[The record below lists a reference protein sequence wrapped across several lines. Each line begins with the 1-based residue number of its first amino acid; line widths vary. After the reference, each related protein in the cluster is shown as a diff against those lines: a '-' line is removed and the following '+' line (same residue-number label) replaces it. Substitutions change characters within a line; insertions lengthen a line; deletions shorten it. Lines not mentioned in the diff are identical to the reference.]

1 MQQFRWMS
9 LVDAMFLESASRR
22 DVVEILIEGLGL
34 DPNQPT
40 PSQLVHLGRAS
51 FARSQPND
59 FEVTIPLSPSRV
71 ISIQANCASNLS
83 ELELF
88 AHLVQL
94 ALKTAERRESLVLE
108 SMSDP
113 LTSLCNR
120 RGFEHYMESMQSP
133 RGVLVFVDID
143 RLKQVNQRFGYQ
155 SADEKLKTLGT
166 ILGAAFR
173 STDCVCRWGGDEFL
187 MFLKGSDQSAA
198 DIRVREVMAEI
209 REATGL
215 TLSFGAV
222 EVNMAFNDQNLL
234 TEALDKAQRAMGQ
247 SKAAH
252 D

>member
-34 DPNQPT
+34 DPNQPAL
-40 PSQLVHLGRAS
+40 SRLAHLGQAS
-51 FARSQPND
+51 FERAQPND
-59 FEVTIPLSPSRV
+59 LEVTIPLSSSRV
-71 ISIQANCASNLS
+71 INVQANCASNLS
-83 ELELF
+83 ELQLF

-94 ALKTAERRESLVLE
+94 ALKTAERRESLVFE

-120 RGFEHYMESMQSP
+120 RGFEHYMESMQSL
-133 RGVLVFVDID
+133 RGILVFVDVD
-143 RLKQVNQRFGYQ
+143 RLKQVNQQFGYQ
-155 SADEKLKTLGT
+155 LADEKLKTLGA

-187 MFLKGSDQSAA
+187 VFLSGSDPSAA
-198 DIRVREVMAEI
+198 DIRVREVIAEI
-209 REATGL
+209 REATAL

-222 EVNMAFNDQNLL
+222 EVNMACNEQNLL
-234 TEALDKAQRAMGQ
+234 TKALDKAQRAMAQ
-247 SKAAH
+247 SKEVH
-252 D
+252 G